1 MRNQETRIAANDQPD
16 REVRRPARRTNLL
29 ELAEWSLDSGD
40 VCVSARGE
48 LDLSSADELKEILLR
63 ELSSAR
69 RLVLDLSALDFMDST
84 GLAVI
89 VQAINSARRFSGAL
103 EVYAQLRPQPQ
114 RLMQLTGVLQS
125 LTLID
130 ALPPGTGDRLRNA
143 RRRSP

>member
-1 MRNQETRIAANDQPD
+1 MRNQEDSIAATDQPD
-16 REVRRPARRTNLL
+16 RELQRPARRTKLL
-29 ELAEWSLDSGD
+29 ELAEWSFDSGD

-48 LDLSSADELKEILLR
+48 LDISSADELKSILLR

-103 EVYAQLRPQPQ
+103 EVYAQLRSQPQ
-114 RLMQLTGVLQS
+114 RLMELTGVLQS

-130 ALPPGTGDRLRNA
+130 ALPPGERC
-143 RRRSP
+143 